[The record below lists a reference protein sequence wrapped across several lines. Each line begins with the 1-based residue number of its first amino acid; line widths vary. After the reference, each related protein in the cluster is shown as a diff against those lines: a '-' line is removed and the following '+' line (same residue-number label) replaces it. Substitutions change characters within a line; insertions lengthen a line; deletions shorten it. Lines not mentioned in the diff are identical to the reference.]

1 MSILSL
7 STENKDK
14 LLQLIESLEEIFEKK
29 DDLTQR
35 AEPFVKRMNEIT
47 IEKAKLDEKTQKYDV
62 TSFKSVTDASEL
74 SDLIVKSKQLDEE
87 IKNINDS
94 SKSLNVEFDAIINQ
108 ENEVIS
114 KIKEL
119 VELASKENKEEVKS
133 ILVEKLGMN
142 VLVIKPTV
150 PDVLTT
156 VDRSANEIINCQSD
170 IVKSLSDIYFE
181 NSIEIAKKVDK
192 DDFKLLE
199 KYFIESKAQKEQ
211 SIDERLSFLQK
222 DSSEKVEEKTV
233 IEQPKVEIAVENNI
247 TEEPV
252 ENKEEEKTEEVQE
265 NTSNILSLDSILK
278 QEDKVEATR
287 VIDSNIIII
296 RDRFDISNSKVAN
309 STKTKIENIK
319 NNFKGT
325 FVLPIIKS
333 EIEPMV
339 EVKPMDPITSF
350 INPKAA

>member
-29 DDLTQR
+29 DDITQR

-47 IEKAKLDEKTQKYDV
+47 IEKVKLDEKTKKYDV

-87 IKNINDS
+87 IENINES
-94 SKSLNVEFDAIINQ
+94 SKSLNIEFDVIINQ

-119 VELASKENKEEVKS
+119 VELASKEKIEENKS
-133 ILVEKLGMN
+133 IFVEKLGIS
-142 VLVIKPTV
+142 VFSIKPNI
-150 PDVLTT
+150 PDVISI
-156 VDRSANEIINCQSD
+156 VDRSTDEIINCQSD
-170 IVKSLSDIYFE
+170 IVKSLSDVYFE

-199 KYFIESKAQKEQ
+199 KYFLESKAQKEQ

-222 DSSEKVEEKTV
+222 DSSEKVEEKPV
-233 IEQPKVEIAVENNI
+233 IEQPKVEIPVENNI
-247 TEEPV
+247 IEETV
-252 ENKEEEKTEEVQE
+252 EDNEEEKTEEVQE
-265 NTSNILSLDSILK
+265 NITNILSLDYILQQDNK
-278 QEDKVEATR
+278 IEPNK

-296 RDRFDISNSKVAN
+296 KDRFDNSNSKVAN
-309 STKTKIENIK
+309 SNKTKLKNIIS
-319 NNFKGT
+319 NFKGT
-325 FVLPIIKS
+325 YVLPIIKS
-333 EIEPMV
+333 EIEPKV
-339 EVKPMDPITSF
+339 EVKPADPITSF